1 MTQEQ
6 EICLDAMKSWGEW
19 ENFGI
24 LAEESGEMLSAI
36 NKLFRGRASVED
48 VITELA
54 DVSLVI
60 TAFATYF
67 DYDKFLAEKDRK
79 LQRLKKRLE
88 EWQKERD
95 KQWLAEEHKHIFAKG
110 RDSMKQQ
117 IMDNAVD
124 GAYIK
129 RQEWSEKDKS
139 VLDALIRR
147 LEGDNVYVSP
157 HLAVECLKSIRHQSQ
172 WKPSDEQLEALEH
185 SLGDYNIK
193 IFEDRYEILKS
204 LYNNLK
210 KLKG

>member
-1 MTQEQ
+1 MDMTQEQ

-88 EWQKERD
+88 KWHDQT
-95 KQWLAEEHKHIFAKG
+95 G
-110 RDSMKQQ
+110 R
-117 IMDNAVD
+117 
-124 GAYIK
+124 
-129 RQEWSEKDKS
+129 
-139 VLDALIRR
+139 
-147 LEGDNVYVSP
+147 
-157 HLAVECLKSIRHQSQ
+157 
-172 WKPSDEQLEALEH
+172 
-185 SLGDYNIK
+185 
-193 IFEDRYEILKS
+193 
-204 LYNNLK
+204 
-210 KLKG
+210 